1 MRVVVRFILA
11 AALAAPILAVAQT
24 RIPSLDQEGRRGDV
38 GRAAQQKAVE
48 RFDGADADKDQRLS
62 RDEVAAHFEYVG
74 ANFDR
79 MDADRDGFLNW
90 NEFIGHDRWKKE

>member
-1 MRVVVRFILA
+1 MRPVLTCLLA
-11 AALAAPILAVAQT
+11 ATLAIPALAAAQT

-62 RDEVAAHFEYVG
+62 RDEVAANFEYMS

-79 MDADRDGFLNW
+79 IDGDGDGFLSW
-90 NEFIGHDRWKKE
+90 TEFIGHDRWKKE